1 MSVVHIVMI
10 VMSSNSTVTTLGLP
24 TLLLIAGLVRDR
36 FYQLSNKL
44 YFFLILLISSWT
56 DKKQRRGSTA
66 LTLFLS
72 LILFP
77 LVLAIMVAAAVL
89 SAPLLPLF
97 TLPVFFI
104 GFPRP
109 QRFWPEAVGASANV
123 CADTVYYR
131 QLAPMLAHSLRK
143 GFASGSLGE

>member
-10 VMSSNSTVTTLGLP
+10 VMSSNSTVATLGLP

-36 FYQLSNKL
+36 FCQLCNKL
-44 YFFLILLISSWT
+44 YFFLLLLISSWT

-72 LILFP
+72 FLLFP
-77 LVLAIMVAAAVL
+77 LVLAVMVVAAAL

-131 QLAPMLAHSLRK
+131 QLAPMLARSLRR